1 MVIKMDK
8 KEEKVK
14 EEATEVAEKVENEAW
29 SIDELVQLTDEIQ
42 STSVMFREREVKFQF
57 SELVEAE
64 EPKFR
69 PLSDRAS
76 DEDKMAYYQK
86 VGSNRILAM
95 LDKANNKDP
104 EGPSINKD
112 QWSLLPTTLRYQI
125 SNRIMGIEQESREN
139 FPF

>member
-64 EPKFR
+64 EPKF
-69 PLSDRAS
+69 
-76 DEDKMAYYQK
+76 
-86 VGSNRILAM
+86 
-95 LDKANNKDP
+95 
-104 EGPSINKD
+104 
-112 QWSLLPTTLRYQI
+112 
-125 SNRIMGIEQESREN
+125 
-139 FPF
+139 